1 MIECFLKESILH
13 RARQTGK
20 IEISILNLRDW
31 ATDRHRTVDDKP
43 YGGGPGMLIKVDVVD
58 RAIASLKSN
67 IKTPSRRQSR
77 EFLSGEELNS
87 VRRHQKSRIILLTPR
102 GRRFN
107 QAYAEELLNF
117 DHIILIAGHYEGFDE
132 RVRALVDE
140 ELSLG
145 DFVLTGGELPAVAV
159 VDAVARLVPGVLG
172 DEASHKEESFTL
184 KSKKGQ
190 RLLEYPQYTR
200 PETYKP
206 ISKKLGELKVP
217 EILKSGDH
225 KKIQKWRIHEARN
238 IFRKKENS

>member
-13 RARQTGK
+13 RARQAGK

-58 RAIASLKSN
+58 RAIASLKSS

-77 EFLSGEELNS
+77 GFLSDGELNS

-172 DEASHKEESFTL
+172 DEASPKEESFTL

-225 KKIQKWRIHEARN
+225 KKIQKWRMHKARN
-238 IFRKKENS
+238 IFKKRK